1 MAQDV
6 TAPLTTLATTPMTTP
21 ATNLHARAADIRLL
35 VLDVDGVLTDG
46 RLYFTARG
54 EEMKC
59 FHVRD
64 GAGIVQLLR
73 AGVQVAVISGRNSPA
88 VEKRMTELGVTYVR
102 QGINDKLA
110 ALNELLAVLNLKP
123 DAIAC
128 MGDDSADVPILQ
140 VARLAITVP
149 DAHAS
154 AKACAHLTTQAPG
167 GCGAVR
173 EACDVILAAHHGAAR

>member
-1 MAQDV
+1 
-6 TAPLTTLATTPMTTP
+6 MTEP
-21 ATNLHARAADIRLL
+21 ANTVGARAADIRLL

-46 RLYFTARG
+46 RLYYTALG

-73 AGVQVAVISGRNSPA
+73 AGVQIAIISGRDSPA
-88 VEKRMTELGVTYVR
+88 VERRMTELGVTYIR
-102 QGINDKLA
+102 QGVSDKLA
-110 ALNELLAVLNLKP
+110 VLKELLRVLNLE
-123 DAIAC
+123 ANTVAC

-140 VARLAITVP
+140 VARLAISVP

-154 AKACAHLTTQAPG
+154 ARACAHVVTKTPG
-167 GCGAVR
+167 GMGAVR
-173 EACDVILAAHHGAAR
+173 EACDLILGARAPTATRGAA